1 MKSKVIV
8 FSNQKG
14 GVAKTT
20 SAIMTAANMI
30 SRNYKV
36 LIVDADPQCN
46 SSNFMVEDFDDI
58 SDTHDTL
65 FELIFDEELDIKE
78 SIIKNT
84 AFGDVII
91 GSRKLW
97 DMDRADTD
105 PRVLKEIID
114 EVREDYDYVIIDT
127 PPHLGWLQI
136 ASLTAADYVVVPTD
150 ADNMSVQ
157 NIPYLYNTIQ
167 NVKNTNEDLSI
178 AGILFT
184 RVETRGSGLR
194 VEKQI
199 INDMYE
205 YAQEM
210 NINVFD
216 TKIRA
221 AKTPLGESS
230 LTHQNIFMRGRKH
243 KVKEDYN
250 QFVSELLEVIR

>member
-1 MKSKVIV
+1 MSKVIV

-20 SAIMTAANMI
+20 SAIMTAGNLI
-30 SRNYKV
+30 SRGKKV

-46 SSNFMVEDFDDI
+46 SSNFMVETFDEI
-58 SDTHDTL
+58 SDDHPTL
-65 FELIFDEELDIKE
+65 FELIFDGELSIED
-78 SIIKNT
+78 SIIKGT
-84 AFGDVII
+84 SFGDVII

-105 PRVLKEIID
+105 PLVLREIID
-114 EVREDYDYVIIDT
+114 EVRDEYDYVIIDT
-127 PPHLGWLQI
+127 PPHLGWLQL
-136 ASLTAADYVVVPTD
+136 ASLAAADYVVIPTD

-157 NIPYLYNTIQ
+157 NIPYLYNTIE
-167 NVKNTNEDLSI
+167 NTKKLNDALQI

-199 INDMYE
+199 ISDMQE
-205 YAQEM
+205 YADEM
-210 NINVFD
+210 DIKVFN

-243 KVKEDYN
+243 KVKEDYER
-250 QFVSELLEVIR
+250 FVTELLEVVG